1 MRQELK
7 YGGSITQ
14 TGNEVFKYILKFFS
28 TFNRLCQTIQIN
40 TGITQLQKMIDP
52 REQGK

>member
-14 TGNEVFKYILKFFS
+14 PFKYILKFFS
-28 TFNRLCQTIQIN
+28 TFNRSCQTIQIN